1 VIGKE
6 LKTENGAWRQ
16 KQGRRRWAAHEENAP
31 KPTHPG
37 KAGKKI
43 PTKKRQD
50 F

>member
-1 VIGKE
+1 VTGKE

-16 KQGRRRWAAHEENAP
+16 KQGRWRWAIHEENAP
-31 KPTHPG
+31 NPTQPG

-43 PTKKRQD
+43 STDKRRD